1 MTNLEV
7 GIRYIA
13 PAALKCKARTFKIHN
28 EEDICITS
36 EVLSRYG
43 FIMPVVID
51 AGKNIIFGQEFII
64 AAKKLGL
71 GKIPTIE
78 VNHLKEKELSM
89 FSFAMMKILTRGK
102 FDLELVVEEIKSW
115 LPDVNLAVTPGALGL
130 SSIELDN
137 LYSIEIESEVKSEE
151 KTFELPVDVPTITKL
166 RDLIA

>member
-1 MTNLEV
+1 MQIPEV
-7 GIRYIA
+7 GIRYFA

-28 EEDICITS
+28 EEDICIIS

-51 AGKNIIFGQEFII
+51 AGKNIVFGQEFVI

-89 FSFAMMKILTRGK
+89 FSFAI
-102 FDLELVVEEIKSW
+102 V
-115 LPDVNLAVTPGALGL
+115 LAFTT
-130 SSIELDN
+130 S
-137 LYSIEIESEVKSEE
+137 
-151 KTFELPVDVPTITKL
+151 
-166 RDLIA
+166 